1 MNLKDLL
8 EADQKTDTKTK
19 NKTGLSDDFLDDLFG
34 SQPDQPIVHKKYA
47 KDGDKTDD
55 DDKPAKST
63 RTVSKEKT
71 HAASANITHSEKSQ
85 KHLADLHK
93 NMPDAGAEEDEPKT
107 PSTELTVKSAQVPK
121 VVSSAMK
128 AAGMLD
134 PDFHIVDN
142 LPGNMSRAIKQ
153 LGKALFKELT
163 TTSTGDISMVANLSG
178 QGPNS
183 EKEVNAVAAY
193 AKKHGKDLG
202 PGDIDF
208 EGIMPGYKA
217 STHMYTADGVRFML
231 VKDHAGTY
239 IYAWPEKDSKLKMG
253 HEKLAHDKPKAD
265 EPKRL
270 K

>member
-1 MNLKDLL
+1 MKLTDLL
-8 EADQKTDTKTK
+8 EAERKTDTKTK
-19 NKTGLSDDFLDDLFG
+19 KGLSDEDFLNDLFG
-34 SQPDQPIVHKKYA
+34 DQPDQPIVHKKYA
-47 KDGDKTDD
+47 KDDDKTDD
-55 DDKPAKST
+55 DDAPAKKT
-63 RTVSKEKT
+63 KTVSKEKT
-71 HAASANITHSEKSQ
+71 HAASANIRMDDRSAR
-85 KHLADLHK
+85 HLDDLHR

-121 VVSSAMK
+121 VVSHAMV

-134 PDFHIVDN
+134 PDFHIVAN
-142 LPGNMSRAIKQ
+142 LPGNMSRAIQQ

-163 TTSTGDISMVANLSG
+163 STPTKDISMVANLSG

-202 PGDIDF
+202 KGDVDF

-217 STHMYTADGVRFML
+217 DTHMYTADGVRFML

-239 IYAWPEKDSKLKMG
+239 IYAWPEKDSKLHMG
-253 HEKLAHDKPKAD
+253 HEKIAHDKPKAD